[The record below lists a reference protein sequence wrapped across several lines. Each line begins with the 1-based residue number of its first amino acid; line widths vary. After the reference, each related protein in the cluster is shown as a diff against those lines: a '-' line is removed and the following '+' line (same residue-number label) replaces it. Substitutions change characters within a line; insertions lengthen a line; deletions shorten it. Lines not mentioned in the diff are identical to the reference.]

1 MNAALAF
8 TAIDMRPSRV
18 IEGEGMIKLA
28 SALVEV
34 GAKYGVMDMKSLL
47 PDRNTLKR
55 KALTTAESVKS
66 SLVMEVNDAI
76 LRNGMIGMTTDM
88 WTDIKNRHFVSL
100 TVHFAEGCQLQYRT
114 LTVYEFEGQ
123 KSGENIRKSIIETCK
138 LLSFPLQKVISKIYF
153 VTDNGSNIKS
163 ALADFNRLPCA
174 CHMLAVVLHHTLQ
187 LQSMSKTV
195 EKITDDSIEMAH
207 VHRIQELVPLVK
219 SITA

>member
-153 VTDNGSNIKS
+153 VTDKGSNI
-163 ALADFNRLPCA
+163 
-174 CHMLAVVLHHTLQ
+174 
-187 LQSMSKTV
+187 
-195 EKITDDSIEMAH
+195 
-207 VHRIQELVPLVK
+207 
-219 SITA
+219 